1 MNYNIV
7 IKMFISGNFEEKK
20 CYKLLLE
27 YSKVSNIISLENN
40 YTICDNY
47 LKEFDGKIIDMQYL
61 GISRADSKKIFLI
74 DANSTKRQ
82 LILNELGI

>member
-7 IKMFISGNFEEKK
+7 IKMSISGNFEDKK

-74 DANSTKRQ
+74 DVNSTKRQ